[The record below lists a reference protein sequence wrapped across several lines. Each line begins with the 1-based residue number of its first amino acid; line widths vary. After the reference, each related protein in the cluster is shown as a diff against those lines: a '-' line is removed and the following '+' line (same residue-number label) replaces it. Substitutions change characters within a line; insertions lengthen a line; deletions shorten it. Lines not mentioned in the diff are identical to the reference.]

1 MTCLLNSIYGPRIA
15 LGIKNTEVPEAD
27 KIAVYYLQSCILKL
41 GLACSGNDIP
51 ELNLSI
57 VVKDFSGWKTETTP
71 SPFQYGSLSPVSSL
85 HRRSRD
91 GEKNTSRLEA
101 GSSKRE
107 GAEQAETHTRVCT
120 HTHGINPSPGSPIST
135 WVGGERGRNLAPHA
149 SGRMRV
155 PILWV
160 EAGTWRGK
168 IIPFA
173 INIAI
178 LSRPLWILNFE
189 YDVGEFT

>member
-1 MTCLLNSIYGPRIA
+1 MQTTLLPHLGISLSLGSSSQLRNRLRHQSDKMHLLIYGPRIA
-15 LGIKNTEVPEAD
+15 LGTKNTEVPEAD

-120 HTHGINPSPGSPIST
+120 RTHGINPSPGSPIST
-135 WVGGERGRNLAPHA
+135 
-149 SGRMRV
+149 
-155 PILWV
+155 
-160 EAGTWRGK
+160 
-168 IIPFA
+168 
-173 INIAI
+173 
-178 LSRPLWILNFE
+178 
-189 YDVGEFT
+189 